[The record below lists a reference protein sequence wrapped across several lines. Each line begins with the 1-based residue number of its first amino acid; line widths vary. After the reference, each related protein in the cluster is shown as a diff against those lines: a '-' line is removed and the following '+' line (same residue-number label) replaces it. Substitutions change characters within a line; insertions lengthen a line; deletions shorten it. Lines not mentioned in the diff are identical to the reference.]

1 VKKILSTV
9 LTLGLTFIQFNIQA
23 VALRYS
29 FDPNQIVGSSFGE
42 PPCAGCEMLIEA
54 AGSRAVTLP
63 TNPRSA
69 RDTTYF
75 NRDCRSF
82 LQDNGSYG
90 PWGNEIVRYIDEVG
104 GANSRFLSDAL
115 PGMQSI
121 PRTCPNW
128 GRLSTD
134 ERKLFWVWTVASMAQ
149 VESSCDPSKVNTG
162 RVPNPNDR
170 PRGLLQLNSLRSER
184 SWRGRNCRFPSND
197 TAPVNQIR
205 CGMDIMDELLKGR
218 SGEYRSN
225 GKIFPTNSYWE
236 KFRPNHSQTGGPIG
250 QLIRRFPLCGA
261 SESTPI

>member
-1 VKKILSTV
+1 MKKTLLTV
-9 LTLGLTFIQFNIQA
+9 LTLGLTIIQFNIQA
-23 VALRYS
+23 VVIRHS
-29 FDPNQIVGSSFGE
+29 FDPNKIVGSNFGD
-42 PPCAGCEMLIEA
+42 PPCADCSMLVEV
-54 AGSRAVTLP
+54 AGSRSVRLP
-63 TNPRSA
+63 TSA
-69 RDTTYF
+69 RSSRDTAYF
-75 NRDCRSF
+75 NGNCRNF
-82 LQDNGSYG
+82 IQDNGTYG
-90 PWGNEIVRYIDEVG
+90 PWGNDIVRYLDEVG

-128 GRLSTD
+128 GRMNTD
-134 ERKLFWVWTVASMAQ
+134 ERKLFWVWTFASMAQ

-184 SWRGRNCRFPSND
+184 TWRGRNCRFPSND
-197 TAPVNQIR
+197 TTPVNQIR